1 VLQAQMFI
9 YVCIKHV
16 LYISDRNDNDV
27 DTTEAE
33 RIRNLYEERLTI
45 PVIIN
50 NRNNYG
56 SLSHPRPGIGNSGN
70 IIKE

>member
-1 VLQAQMFI
+1 MFI

-50 NRNNYG
+50 NRNHYG
-56 SLSHPRPGIGNSGN
+56 SLNHPRPGIDNSGN